1 MRKVTYEMSAS
12 LDGYVVGPDGTFDWG
27 APTEEE
33 FRFFLERLD
42 DVGVHVMGRRLHE
55 TMLYWETT
63 DRDGMSE
70 LEQTWADRWNPLPKL
85 VLSTTLESVHGA
97 ARLATDD
104 LATEIARLR
113 ESPEPGDIA
122 IGGATVA
129 AEAARLGLI
138 DEYRL
143 RLCPVLVGGGLRYF
157 AHDERRADL
166 ELLETRRFDS
176 GSVFLRYRVL
186 R

>member
-33 FRFFLERLD
+33 FTFFLDRLA
-42 DVGVHVMGRRLHE
+42 DVGVHVLGRRLHE
-55 TMLYWETT
+55 TMLYWETAE
-63 DRDGMSE
+63 RSSMSE
-70 LEQTWADRWNPLPKL
+70 LEQTWADRWNRLSKL
-85 VLSTTLESVHGA
+85 VFSTTLDAVHGSASLA
-97 ARLATDD
+97 ADD

-113 ESPEPGDIA
+113 EAPDAGDIA
-122 IGGATVA
+122 IGGATLA

-138 DEYRL
+138 DEYRV
-143 RLCPVLVGGGLRYF
+143 RLCPVLIGGGLPYF
-157 AHDERRADL
+157 VHDDRRADL
-166 ELLETRRFDS
+166 ELLETRRFES

-186 R
+186 S